1 MYKYFYY
8 YYYYYYY
15 YYVRQRR
22 QRPRTATSIHCSTL
36 LMFHDSA
43 SPTAARHRPVSGDAW
58 RHTKTV
64 RDVVRRQTSQN
75 TFYCRWRRGQD
86 VFAGVDLSLR
96 STAARFF
103 SDNKKRSFALGCK
116 AVPITLFIAR
126 AISRVTYQVLY
137 LSSDTG
143 GIIPKVHQINNFN
156 HQYGMAAVNMSTN
169 KERK

>member
-1 MYKYFYY
+1 LFDLANVPRFRQPDCRQTPTGVRRRLTPHKNCPRRCSASDLAKYF
-8 YYYYYYY
+8 
-15 YYVRQRR
+15 
-22 QRPRTATSIHCSTL
+22 L
-36 LMFHDSA
+36 LQVT
-43 SPTAARHRPVSGDAW
+43 PGPE
-58 RHTKTV
+58 
-64 RDVVRRQTSQN
+64 
-75 TFYCRWRRGQD
+75 D

-103 SDNKKRSFALGCK
+103 SNNKKRSFALGCK

-143 GIIPKVHQINNFN
+143 GIIPKVHQVNNFN